1 MPSKLPPFVQREK
14 SRGKTFYYFRRDHGP
29 RVRLPDLQSK
39 EFFPAYRAA
48 LAGLAPLIVPTA
60 STRTLAWLLTQYRA
74 SGPYLA
80 LSKATRKQRDNI
92 FSHVLQTG
100 GAAPY
105 TSIDR
110 AAIVAGRERRKAT
123 PAQARNFL
131 DAMRGLFR
139 WSLEAG
145 FVTIDP
151 TAGVSNPKRPKG
163 EGFAPWSPADVAR
176 YETRWPIGTPQRV
189 WLAVLLH
196 TGMRRGDAVAVGWHN
211 VEDGLIELQTEKT
224 GTAAFVPLAPDL
236 AAILEAGPIGQTT
249 WICGTNGRALTKESF
264 GNLFRAACLE
274 AGIEKSAHGLRK
286 LSAAIDAE
294 AGFTVA
300 ELEAKFAW
308 NGGAMASHYTR
319 SADRRRISIEAGRKK
334 GGPATP

>member
-1 MPSKLPPFVQREK
+1 MPGKLPPFVQRER

-39 EFFPAYRAA
+39 EFFAAYRDA
-48 LAGLAPLIVPTA
+48 LAGVKLSPVPTA
-60 STRTLAWLLTQYRA
+60 STRTLAWLLSQYRA

-80 LSKATRKQRDNI
+80 LSPATRKQRDNI

-139 WSLEAG
+139 WAVEAG
-145 FVTIDP
+145 LVTHDP
-151 TAGVSNPKRPKG
+151 TAGVTNPKRPKG
-163 EGFAPWSPADVAR
+163 DGFAPWSAADVAQ
-176 YETRWPIGTPQRV
+176 YEARWPIGTPQRV

-196 TGMRRGDAVAVGWHN
+196 TGLRRGDAVSVGWHN
-211 VEDGLIELQTEKT
+211 VEDGLIALHTEKN
-224 GTAAFVPLAPDL
+224 GTPAFVPLAPDL
-236 AAILEAGPIGQTT
+236 AAVLEAGPIGQTT
-249 WICGTNGRALTKESF
+249 WICGANRRALTKESF

-319 SADRRRISIEAGRKK
+319 SADRKRISIEAGRKK
-334 GGPATP
+334 GGTATP